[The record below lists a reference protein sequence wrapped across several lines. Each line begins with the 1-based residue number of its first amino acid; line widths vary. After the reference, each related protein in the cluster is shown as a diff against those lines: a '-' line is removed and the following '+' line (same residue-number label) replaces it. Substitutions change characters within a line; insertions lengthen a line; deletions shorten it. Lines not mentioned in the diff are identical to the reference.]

1 MEAWG
6 ASGARAL
13 AGRADPYSLV
23 DPQILGI
30 LGAPPALAGRE
41 GPCGLA
47 GSRVPGPGL
56 CAPAAGEESG
66 AGCCP
71 DCSFSL
77 VVKGL
82 AFECPQCARVFVDE
96 ADRAAELHRTAA
108 KTPGEASMRGRLRVV
123 GPEASWFQ
131 PDMDRS
137 NPVEGREIQKRAV
150 YTELQRLNRDFEGR
164 GGKPFPLD
172 VLQAVAR
179 HYNVVQARCVK
190 RSQQKR
196 KILSAL
202 LYHLCI
208 KNGFHRSEKDAA
220 DFAQLSTKGIA
231 GGDDFLREAG
241 FAGQDL
247 DLDKNPTHPLIRTAM
262 SLLDL
267 YVDDHPAVAAATA
280 AIVGVAEEQML
291 SSDTVKQSKVNAAL
305 YEVLRRSGVTVRLA
319 EFAEKCETRSAT
331 LKKFLNVLADY
342 HSFFEKLYEKHGL
355 DGAPPPLA
363 EDVKKSKKKGRRA
376 AGPTS
381 RRSGS
386 GGRSPP

>member
-1 MEAWG
+1 MTVNRAMEAWG
-6 ASGARAL
+6 SSGARAL
-13 AGRADPYSLV
+13 AGREDPYSLV
-23 DPQILGI
+23 DPQILDI
-30 LGAPPALAGRE
+30 LGTPPAGGG

-47 GSRVPGPGL
+47 DPQISGPS
-56 CAPAAGEESG
+56 PAGH
-66 AGCCP
+66 CP
-71 DCSFSL
+71 DCFSSL

-82 AFECPQCARVFVDE
+82 AFECLRCARVFVDE

-172 VLQAVAR
+172 VLQEVACQ
-179 HYNVVQARCVK
+179 YNGVQARCVK

-208 KNGFHRSEKDAA
+208 KSGFHRSEKDAA

-241 FAGQDL
+241 FAGQEL
-247 DLDKNPTHPLIRTAM
+247 DLDRNPTHPLIRTAM

-267 YVDDHPAVAAATA
+267 YADDHPTVAAATA
-280 AIVGVAEEQML
+280 AVVGVAEEHML

-331 LKKFLNVLADY
+331 LKKFLTVLADY
-342 HSFFEKLYEKHGL
+342 HSFFEKIYADHGL
-355 DGAPPPLA
+355 DGAPPA
-363 EDVKKSKKKGRRA
+363 EDEKKGKKECGKKGARGGAA

-386 GGRSPP
+386 GGHSPP